1 MRDIHAIGGWL
12 SEEVRAIASFAREP
26 QLWAALACGL
36 ILWTLAYQ
44 VPYSFRLHIG
54 GDQATLRQHDDDP
67 FLDGFWDSEP
77 SDLWKRP
84 DAVPFRWT
92 QEDATIVLPGIGG
105 GSWNTAIKAAGRP
118 DRVPAASRWD
128 DGSSVTTVTIDPLP
142 LVYRFAARADSAG
155 DLTLHFATPPFKP
168 AEDPRAL
175 GFVML
180 QVDVESAG
188 WARLP
193 AARQLALLAA
203 SLALSYALC
212 RRLAFA
218 PRATLALALG
228 LAALATG
235 LLLRQRMALTLLTP
249 RLAIILAAAYLV
261 GVLLDQLYRTLLV
274 RDSEAVEPAPAH
286 TRWKPAFS
294 ESAVSSFV
302 AFTPTG
308 RLEAPPAFAPARP
321 RSRFIQRPS
330 FVVGLIVLA
339 AVLRL
344 GGMLHPQARF
354 SDVGLNTNN
363 LIGFT
368 QGEVYFTEGLPAEA
382 GGGRA
387 PYPPGQYVTMAPAM
401 LVVPTERAAL
411 GMILK
416 IGNAVWDSLV
426 VGLLWYVLRRGG
438 YRERAALVGAALYLL
453 PPPMLKSL
461 SIGELANVFGQ
472 ALALPLLALLA
483 IRARRLHPPP
493 VFAGVV
499 LLLGL
504 ALFGHLGVTIS
515 LFCLLGYLGLVWL
528 IRLETRRAV
537 QALMVA
543 GLLAGGLVAAFYY
556 SAFLDVL
563 ARRLRGTP
571 DAGAEAA
578 LSVAE
583 KLGNQLNALPAYGIQ
598 PLAIAL
604 GAIGVVLVALRPRLW
619 RHPGPRPAL
628 GSLLI
633 AWWGG
638 TLLSLGL
645 LIFASQGVRW
655 QQFLY
660 PALCVGAAP
669 TLAALWPR
677 GRAGRL
683 VAATLLAFL
692 LWHGLDF
699 WVGQIRDYLH

>member
-1 MRDIHAIGGWL
+1 LLAT
-12 SEEVRAIASFAREP
+12 
-26 QLWAALACGL
+26 ALAL
-36 ILWTLAYQ
+36 IY
-44 VPYSFRLHIG
+44 V
-54 GDQATLRQHDDDP
+54 
-67 FLDGFWDSEP
+67 
-77 SDLWKRP
+77 
-84 DAVPFRWT
+84 
-92 QEDATIVLPGIGG
+92 
-105 GSWNTAIKAAGRP
+105 
-118 DRVPAASRWD
+118 
-128 DGSSVTTVTIDPLP
+128 
-142 LVYRFAARADSAG
+142 
-155 DLTLHFATPPFKP
+155 
-168 AEDPRAL
+168 
-175 GFVML
+175 
-180 QVDVESAG
+180 
-188 WARLP
+188 
-193 AARQLALLAA
+193 
-203 SLALSYALC
+203 LC

-218 PRATLALALG
+218 PRSTLAIALG
-228 LAALATG
+228 MAALATG
-235 LLLRQRMALTLLTP
+235 LLLRERMALTLLMP
-249 RLAIILAAAYLV
+249 RLATILAAAYPL
-261 GVLLDQLYRTLLV
+261 GVVLDQLYRTLLV
-274 RDSEAVEPAPAH
+274 RSPDRADLAL
-286 TRWKPAFS
+286 TRAEWRPAFS

-302 AFTPTG
+302 ALAPA
-308 RLEAPPAFAPARP
+308 RRPEAPQAFAPAHS
-321 RSRFIQRPS
+321 RSRFIRRPS
-330 FVVGLIVLA
+330 FVVGLVALA

-387 PYPPGQYVTMAPAM
+387 PYPPGQYITMAPAM
-401 LVVPTERAAL
+401 LVAPTERASL

-438 YRERAALVGAALYLL
+438 YRERTALLGAALYVL

-483 IRARRLHPPP
+483 IRARRLHPAG

-537 QALMVA
+537 RALTFA
-543 GLLAGGLVAAFYY
+543 GLLAGGLAALLYY
-556 SAFLDVL
+556 SAFLDIL
-563 ARRLRGTP
+563 GRRLQGTP
-571 DAGAEAA
+571 SDAGTEVA
-578 LSVAE
+578 LSIAE

-598 PLAIAL
+598 PLAIVL
-604 GAIGVVLVALRPRLW
+604 GAIGVVLVALRPRQW
-619 RHPGPRPAL
+619 RHLGPHPAL

-655 QQFLY
+655 QQFLF
-660 PALCVGAAP
+660 PALCIAAAP

-699 WVGQIRDYLH
+699 WVAQIRDYLH